1 MGSRREEERNEK
13 IIRGLMKLP
22 PNRKCINCNSVGPQY
37 VCTNFWTF
45 ICLSCSGI
53 HREFTHR
60 VKSVSMAKF
69 STQEVRA
76 LEQGGNQRARDIYLK
91 DWDWQRMRLPDNSN
105 PDRIREFIR
114 AVYVDKKYAGGNS
127 SNKPVNDSESV
138 KSSENDMRR
147 PSSYHSY
154 SQSPPY
160 DFQYEDRRY
169 GKQVDT
175 LARRPSDRALFDGKL
190 GSLLYSPGRLRD
202 QMHEDR
208 FANES
213 SGSRFSDF
221 SASSTGDFR
230 NDVLSP
236 SSQDTGYSS
245 PSIHHSRNVSSENP
259 PSHRHPNATSQTD
272 FNGVRRSQRTGSS
285 GSFGSFDGSSTSNK
299 SVDLAALPDA
309 PAEKPV
315 HSAVN
320 RETFTSPV
328 AHSAQVYTSQSN
340 KNSSVSQTPP
350 TRESVHHGKVHM
362 VSVAPLPVSTQPVTS
377 TNQNLFDQSM
387 QHPVTSAAPI
397 DLFAGFNQQTSSA
410 SHKTVDLGSHSAP
423 KETLHDVVIQ
433 KAVASS
439 PPVQA
444 EALTTSH
451 PVHQDLLSLS
461 TLQEPSISSTP
472 PAIDLF
478 AGFDQQLPP
487 VTIVQQSQPAEPS
500 ISSTPP
506 SIDLFAGF
514 DQQLLPITSVQ
525 QSQPAVPLVAEEGWA
540 FFLDTPQHTP
550 IPNVQAQVPAAIAA
564 LPPSDNLAKGINQ
577 SALPTVPPNALMPQ
591 SCPLVMDQWSLNAQ
605 EVKAPV
611 SKESSQSWNAFG
623 EPSGNTTNDSFTFNT
638 MSQAAPHHFNVP
650 SIPHAEARSPED
662 WPSSELE
669 KPIPG
674 DITPGINVSPGDMAG
689 PSFHGPLQ
697 PQLDVMASQPAKS
710 TNPFDMAFESDV
722 EASGMFM
729 DLTSLQAALP
739 NPHVNSD
746 YSNLTEPWIPHNS
759 SMPYISSGQQ
769 GILSFILQMIL
780 MQKNTRGLSYMAK
793 QVPDSLM
800 LSFLYMKKECSEYQ
814 TAVQLTRCIPISVSL
829 QQVNYTKIEPD
840 GMPHFASENGERR
853 NMTGQKARFNSG
865 RDCRDGRQFGPS
877 GGRGRGRSFN
887 QGRGRGN
894 NNWRDVKPK
903 FRSSDSPSPAS
914 GQRRNDSPAS
924 GGQRKRPPIIYDA
937 NEVKQWLEARKKNYP
952 SSVNINKKLCKSQP
966 HGEKKEEEALMR
978 RQELKE
984 VLAKQKELGFELP
997 ELPPGY
1003 LSENEDQGNGRKS
1016 NWKNQSRDRRF
1027 GNHANNKRSRYDR
1040 KDFQSKR
1047 PKVWNQTRCDD
1058 GAMVKSREPSL
1069 LQKLLS
1075 PDVKRDRHR
1084 LLHTFKFMILNNFF
1098 SDYPDKPLE
1107 FPSVKVNQNEL
1118 ESNVAAEELDD
1129 LMNNGT
1135 AEGSNLDLEEND
1147 DQKESS
1153 SVDGESSLD
1162 DNNDEEGDDGNASA
1176 ESSDKDEN
1184 EDDDAGGM

>member
-769 GILSFILQMIL
+769 G
-780 MQKNTRGLSYMAK
+780 GLSYMAK

-800 LSFLYMKKECSEYQ
+800 LNSTQGSF
-814 TAVQLTRCIPISVSL
+814 P
-829 QQVNYTKIEPD
+829 P
-840 GMPHFASENGERR
+840 R
-853 NMTGQKARFNSG
+853 N
-865 RDCRDGRQFGPS
+865 P
-877 GGRGRGRSFN
+877 
-887 QGRGRGN
+887 
-894 NNWRDVKPK
+894 
-903 FRSSDSPSPAS
+903 
-914 GQRRNDSPAS
+914 
-924 GGQRKRPPIIYDA
+924 
-937 NEVKQWLEARKKNYP
+937 
-952 SSVNINKKLCKSQP
+952 
-966 HGEKKEEEALMR
+966 
-978 RQELKE
+978 
-984 VLAKQKELGFELP
+984 FE
-997 ELPPGY
+997 
-1003 LSENEDQGNGRKS
+1003 
-1016 NWKNQSRDRRF
+1016 
-1027 GNHANNKRSRYDR
+1027 
-1040 KDFQSKR
+1040 
-1047 PKVWNQTRCDD
+1047 
-1058 GAMVKSREPSL
+1058 
-1069 LQKLLS
+1069 
-1075 PDVKRDRHR
+1075 
-1084 LLHTFKFMILNNFF
+1084 
-1098 SDYPDKPLE
+1098 
-1107 FPSVKVNQNEL
+1107 
-1118 ESNVAAEELDD
+1118 
-1129 LMNNGT
+1129 
-1135 AEGSNLDLEEND
+1135 
-1147 DQKESS
+1147 
-1153 SVDGESSLD
+1153 
-1162 DNNDEEGDDGNASA
+1162 
-1176 ESSDKDEN
+1176 
-1184 EDDDAGGM
+1184 